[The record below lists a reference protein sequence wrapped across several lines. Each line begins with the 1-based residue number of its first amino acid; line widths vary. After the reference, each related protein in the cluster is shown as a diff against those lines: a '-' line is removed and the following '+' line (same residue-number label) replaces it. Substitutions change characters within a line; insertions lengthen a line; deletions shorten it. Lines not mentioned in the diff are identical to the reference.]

1 MKLRPVFFLVAL
13 LFSVSACSQTEG
25 HYVSVR
31 TITDVFFQDTIL
43 NIVTSDTTFR
53 DTLLGTG
60 GGGVV
65 GPATQTLDTIDF
77 DFLTT
82 EANLPVSSI
91 LNFNLTAQVAIP
103 WSTSPVRTSSRYT
116 ISGSNVSVSVTGWY
130 RVSGYLTTNPS
141 TNQRYNGKVFL
152 KKNGTL
158 SDEWTATGYSRNS
171 NSQNETSLYFEF
183 YTLLTAGDP
192 FQIIQICEG
201 GQLATPTVTLN
212 NSASRL
218 YVMPLTQNFVEL
230 ASGPAGAAGTNG
242 LSAYEIWLAQSNTGT
257 EADFLASLEGA
268 QGPAGPSGGPVG
280 PAGPAGASGVASDTS
295 GNGYFYRLFA
305 NDKDDGFPYYDN
317 NANHNFS
324 SSGYTGVEFYNPTL
338 DINHRIYT
346 LGFQGLYV
354 DGFTTFVDGFS
365 TDHFQSNSN
374 GGVYGLA
381 GTPLLISDNAG
392 LRIRDFTAGGLGL
405 FYEQD
410 LSTTIKA
417 NPRSVPDVG
426 TVQEMIDA
434 GGGSAPLA
442 PFQQI
447 TSATTISPTKGTSV
461 EFTPSSN
468 ATLTINPVNLDPG
481 DVILLFMNN
490 DNADPTF
497 GSTTGLF
504 YGSAGFGTSTV
515 SYTAGDR
522 AYLLIWAGT
531 NWHYTQF

>member
-1 MKLRPVFFLVAL
+1 MKLSIIPILFAL
-13 LFSVSACSQTEG
+13 LFSVSACGQTDG

-31 TITDVFFQDTIL
+31 TITDVYFQDTIL

-171 NSQNETSLYFEF
+171 NSQDETSLYFEF

-212 NSASRL
+212 NSAFRL

-257 EADFLASLEGA
+257 EADFLSSLEGA
-268 QGPAGPSGGPVG
+268 QGPVGPSGGPVG
-280 PAGPAGASGVASDTS
+280 PPGPPGTSSDTAADGS
-295 GNGYFYRLFA
+295 YYRLFTT
-305 NDKDDGFPYYDN
+305 DDAGTYYTNQGLVDGT
-317 NANHNFS
+317 AGLEMFS
-324 SSGYTGVEFYNPTL
+324 SGEGDLYRVYPNDDNLLFQGKAFRFEGDFEVN
-338 DINHRIYT
+338 
-346 LGFQGLYV
+346 GFQS
-354 DGFTTFVDGFS
+354 S
-365 TDHFQSNSN
+365 TSAFAAFLLDQDFRINAS
-374 GGVYGLA
+374 
-381 GTPLLISDNAG
+381 GTIFSDNRTTKKGIEYFA
-392 LRIRDFTAGGLGL
+392 D
-405 FYEQD
+405 YSDD
-410 LSTTIKA
+410 LKT
-417 NPRSVPDVG
+417 NPRSIPDVG
-426 TVQEMIDA
+426 TVQEMIDDG
-434 GGGSAPLA
+434 GGGSVPNA
-442 PFQQI
+442 PFQQF
-447 TSATTISPTKGTSV
+447 TSATSITPTKGTLV
-461 EFTPSSN
+461 TFTPSSN
-468 ATLTINPVNLDPG
+468 ATLTLNPANLTPG
-481 DVILLFMNN
+481 DNLLIYLNN
-490 DNADPTF
+490 DFADPAV
-497 GSTTGLF
+497 GSTVGQF
-504 YGSAGFGTSTV
+504 YGTNGFGTATV
-515 SYTAGDR
+515 AYSAGGR
-522 AYLLIWAGT
+522 FYLFILSGT
-531 NWHYTQF
+531 DWHYAQL